1 MAIQTPFHAE
11 SFGPPRQRHLI
22 DPTVTGFAAHS
33 LVNMNAVIEIDEIR
47 HVVHAYPFDRPVFTE
62 ACANRLERGTV
73 RPNLLVAVHTHFRGG
88 YSGKGNLLDGRVAIT
103 AVDADAGDVVLVA
116 EWHGLLAYNVLA
128 GHVGRTNNAGPGG
141 RYNHNHEDST
151 EDC

>member
-1 MAIQTPFHAE
+1 MGREHHVRT
-11 SFGPPRQRHLI
+11 
-22 DPTVTGFAAHS
+22 TTGRATDSAS
-33 LVNMNAVIEIDEIR
+33 NVNAVIEIDEIWQI
-47 HVVHAYPFDRPVFTE
+47 VDPSPFQRAVFAKAGAHGFE
-62 ACANRLERGTV
+62 CGTV

-116 EWHGLLAYNVLA
+116 EWHGLLAHSALA
-128 GHVGRTNNAGPGG
+128 GHVGRANDAGPGG